1 MKGSD
6 FIFDYV
12 DGLSCLCHKIRLNCP
27 DQISDK
33 MAAINPINK
42 CNNRC
47 FQYAA
52 TAALNHEEIGKNL
65 ERISK
70 IKPFVGEYDRKGIN

>member
-1 MKGSD
+1 
-6 FIFDYV
+6 
-12 DGLSCLCHKIRLNCP
+12 
-27 DQISDK
+27 

-42 CNNRC
+42 CNNWC

-52 TAALNHEEIGKNL
+52 TVALNHEEIGKNL